1 MAERKPQQDGVTR
14 SRPARFGSARN
25 GPNNIGTR
33 PEDVPR
39 SLNVDFGG
47 EGSPTD
53 RLWKR
58 YRTELGEASKRRGD
72 TAQRRRESIE
82 HRIPWTRSFWSLLQR
97 LIHAPV

>member
-1 MAERKPQQDGVTR
+1 MAEHTSQEDGVAATR
-14 SRPARFGSARN
+14 ASGFGSARS
-25 GPNNIGTR
+25 GPNNVGTR
-33 PEDVPR
+33 PEDVPH

-58 YRTELGEASKRRGD
+58 YRTELGETSKRRD
-72 TAQRRRESIE
+72 VTALRRRESIE
-82 HRIPWTRSFWSLLQR
+82 HRISWTRSFWSLLQR

>member
-1 MAERKPQQDGVTR
+1 MAEHKSQPDGVAAPR
-14 SRPARFGSARN
+14 AAERGPARS
-25 GPNNIGTR
+25 GPSNIGTR
-33 PEDVPR
+33 PEDVPH
-39 SLNVDFGG
+39 SLNADFGG

-58 YRTELGEASKRRGD
+58 FRTELGETSKRRGD

-82 HRIPWTRSFWSLLQR
+82 RRNPRAGSFWSLLQR

>member
-1 MAERKPQQDGVTR
+1 MAEHQAQPDGVAAPR
-14 SRPARFGSARN
+14 AAEHGPARS

-39 SLNVDFGG
+39 SLNVDFGD

-58 YRTELGEASKRRGD
+58 YRTELGETSKRRGD
-72 TAQRRRESIE
+72 AALRRRESIE
-82 HRIPWTRSFWSLLQR
+82 PRNPRAGSFWGLLQR
-97 LIHAPV
+97 LIHTPV